1 MIAQDSYL
9 MQFVRA
15 FTQANQGKAFYTGL
29 KGLGEMIFEDYETNR
44 KKRIK
49 G

>member
-1 MIAQDSYL
+1 LKSLQELIKG
-9 MQFVRA
+9 A
-15 FTQANQGKAFYTGL
+15 FTTGQCDWVKWFL
-29 KGLGEMIFEDYETNR
+29 EDYETNR